1 MGCLY
6 VIATPIGNLEDIT
19 YRAVKTLK
27 EVSLIA
33 CEDTR
38 HSLKLLNH
46 LGIHTKLIS
55 CHSQNEEQAARKILL
70 SLGKGED
77 VAYISDAGTP
87 SVSDPGARLCGAVRK
102 AGFPIIP
109 IPGASALTALISVC
123 SMTGKSF
130 TFLGFLSTKS
140 GKRKKT
146 LEIYMEREDSF
157 ILYESPFRILKLIK
171 EIADISPERQLFIGR
186 ELTKSHE
193 EFLEGSASEL
203 LDLLKERSSIKGELI
218 ILVSGAKKG

>member
-1 MGCLY
+1 MSHLY
-6 VIATPIGNLEDIT
+6 VVATPIGNLEDIT
-19 YRAVKTLK
+19 YRAVETLK
-27 EVSLIA
+27 KVSLIA

-55 CHSQNEEQAARKILL
+55 CHSQNEEQAATKILSAL
-70 SLGKGED
+70 ESGEE

-87 SVSDPGARLCGAVRK
+87 AVSDPGARLCKIVRN
-102 AGFPIIP
+102 AGFPITP
-109 IPGASALTALISVC
+109 IPGASAITTLISVA
-123 SMTGKSF
+123 SITGKSF
-130 TFLGFLSTKS
+130 TFLGFLSPKS
-140 GKRKKT
+140 GKRRKT
-146 LEIYMEREDSF
+146 LETYMIREDSF
-157 ILYESPFRILKLIK
+157 ILYESPFRILKLIT

-193 EFLEGSASEL
+193 EFLEGSAKEL
-203 LDLLKERSSIKGELI
+203 LEELSKRDSIKGELI